1 MAFAPGQLE
10 AIDPARIDKDVATE
24 VLSNAQELLKS
35 QLDSVDSLDGKLTTL
50 LSQTATLAT
59 AALGARRVGVLGQHG
74 RKVDTAE
81 PRGRSG
87 RRRHR
92 LAARR
97 GLGARLPCGR
107 GNGPRRFSDH
117 SKLANPAIL
126 NASSPAMSY
135 MAIALQLEAAIE
147 RNDTAL
153 LALARKVYVV
163 QWSLVAGVNGIVA
176 ALFIR
181 G

>member
-59 AALGARRVGVLGQHG
+59 AALGAAASVFWGSTDA
-74 RKVDTAE
+74 KWI
-81 PRGRSG
+81 PPN
-87 RRRHR
+87 
-92 LAARR
+92 LAA
-97 GLGARLPCGR
+97 GLAAAGIVWLLGAAWALFALR
-107 GNGPRRFSDH
+107 PRQWSTPFFRP